1 MGKYN
6 KDHTEYFNAEGIEI
20 PSVTSIIKILNK
32 PSLQKWSNYLGRC
45 GRNVEDVLDEYSSIG
60 TNLHNMI
67 HNHLSNTK
75 EATLNI
81 KYNGEYDLLKI
92 YLDNYLK
99 WYNKVKP
106 ECILTEKE
114 FSNDYYGGTID
125 FYGKV
130 NNKYTL
136 LDFKTSKA
144 FYATMFIQ
152 LGGYVRLLEE
162 EDYIVEQVGIVMI
175 NKVNRMKILSRE
187 EIQSYINLFND
198 LLKVFQASE
207 KIDNGFN
214 KDKSIGKILG

>member
-1 MGKYN
+1 M
-6 KDHTEYFNAEGIEI
+6 
-20 PSVTSIIKILNK
+20 
-32 PSLQKWSNYLGRC
+32 
-45 GRNVEDVLDEYSSIG
+45 
-60 TNLHNMI
+60 
-67 HNHLSNTK
+67 
-75 EATLNI
+75 
-81 KYNGEYDLLKI
+81 
-92 YLDNYLK
+92 
-99 WYNKVKP
+99 
-106 ECILTEKE
+106 
-114 FSNDYYGGTID
+114 
-125 FYGKV
+125 
-130 NNKYTL
+130 

-207 KIDNGFN
+207 KMDNGFN